1 MDGRLGVLGEIP
13 SFKLFESERVFAF
26 LDIQPLSRGHAVWE
40 KRSFLLLSSILSCG
54 DGFMVLVIWISCFC
68 FPGLSY
74 WFLLSSF
81 SETKGRVR
89 EKEKYKGVDRDYL
102 FILQSSHKS
111 VVLVSSLERRKKG
124 EILLLLNLLFLII
137 TFFFSKGGGVEM
149 LHQINS
155 MLTQGVHSSWG
166 CTNSW

>member
-1 MDGRLGVLGEIP
+1 MRYG
-13 SFKLFESERVFAF
+13 K
-26 LDIQPLSRGHAVWE
+26 
-40 KRSFLLLSSILSCG
+40 SFLFFSFLFSFG
-54 DGFMVLVIWISCFC
+54 DGFLVLVIRIFCFC

-74 WFLLSSF
+74 WFLPSSF

-102 FILQSSHKS
+102 FVLQLSRKS

-124 EILLLLNLLFLII
+124 EILLLLKSLFLII
-137 TFFFSKGGGVEM
+137 IVFFSKGGGVEM

-166 CTNSW
+166 GTNSW